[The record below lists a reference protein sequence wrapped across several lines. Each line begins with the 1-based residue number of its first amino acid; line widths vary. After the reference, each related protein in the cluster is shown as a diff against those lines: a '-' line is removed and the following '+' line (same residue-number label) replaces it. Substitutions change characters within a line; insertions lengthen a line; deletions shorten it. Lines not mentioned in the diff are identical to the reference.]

1 MSVHAATVGALADIS
16 VADTFEKCQNR
27 KLSEVAPSVVGMNDS
42 VTVDCDSCVVRSAA
56 ACGDCVVTVLLG
68 SPPEGVILDDSEVAA
83 LDVLAR
89 EGLVP
94 PLRLVTP
101 LTSRDV
107 EAS

>member
-1 MSVHAATVGALADIS
+1 M
-16 VADTFEKCQNR
+16 
-27 KLSEVAPSVVGMNDS
+27 
-42 VTVDCDSCVVRSAA
+42 RSAA

-68 SPPEGVILDDSEVAA
+68 APPEGVVLAETEVQA